1 MQLGQAVLGAP
12 EEVELIHLL
21 SAFDSEIIAAA
32 RDYDPTKITK
42 YVTNVATY
50 FHKFYNACR
59 VKCDDEKLM
68 QARLSLCT
76 ATKTV
81 IKNVLDMFSITCPD
95 RM

>member
-1 MQLGQAVLGAP
+1 
-12 EEVELIHLL
+12 
-21 SAFDSEIIAAA
+21 
-32 RDYDPTKITK
+32 
-42 YVTNVATY
+42 
-50 FHKFYNACR
+50 
-59 VKCDDEKLM
+59 M